1 MPLGALTVP
10 STCTVATT
18 KPALPGGKGGPPVL
32 CSLTSGTNGSRFPT
46 SEIWGLAVALASA
59 TAGVAAGAAA
69 AAALA
74 LWPVLF
80 AGLACAPTPWT
91 RQKDNARAVKSLI
104 DVLASLIV
112 FALSLHRRC
121 SRRCSCGCRCI
132 CRFGKERS
140 DGHNTRDRGSR
151 YHMEVAG
158 ATGLAADALQF
169 QVANVDDSGQS
180 AQL

>member
-46 SEIWGLAVALASA
+46 SEIWGLALALASA
-59 TAGVAAGAAA
+59 AGVAAGAAA
-69 AAALA
+69 GAALA
-74 LWPVLF
+74 LWPVFF
-80 AGLACAPTPWT
+80 AGLACAPAPGT
-91 RQKDNARAVKSLI
+91 RQKVNARAVKSLI

-140 DGHNTRDRGSR
+140 DGHNTRYRSSR
-151 YHMEVAG
+151 YHAKVGSARLVGDAG
-158 ATGLAADALQF
+158 QLQITHI
-169 QVANVDDSGQS
+169 DDPRQS